1 MITHASHGI
10 TGSHPTLAP
19 HHPSWHPL
27 DLVVVVCMVVG
38 AAAFVASII
47 AAVVP

>member
-10 TGSHPTLAP
+10 TGPHPTLAP

-27 DLVVVVCMVVG
+27 DVAVVVCMIIG
-38 AAAFVASII
+38 AAAFAASVI
-47 AAVVP
+47 AAVAS